1 MISERQRAELL
12 AMRAAL
18 DGLVGKIAETPA
30 EVNEYQAAVREW
42 QPGAFA
48 VGDVRQRLGAPYKC
62 VQAHDSTANPG
73 WTPEAT
79 PALWMQY
86 HGTTPESARPW
97 IAPTGEHDM
106 YKAGEYMIWTD
117 GKTYKAKMDTAY
129 SPADY
134 PQAWE
139 DQSGGETGGETG
151 GGGGSESGGGT
162 TAAPWKQ
169 PEGAHDA
176 YNKGDEVSHKGSEWT
191 SDVDGNVWEPGVYGW
206 TKKES

>member
-12 AMRAAL
+12 AMRKAL
-18 DGLVGKIAETPA
+18 DGLVGKIVETPA

-48 VGDVRQRLGAPYKC
+48 VGDVRQRLGVPYKC

-97 IAPTGEHDM
+97 IAPTGAHDM

-117 GKTYKAKMDTAY
+117 GKTYKSKMDTAY

-139 DQSGGETGGETG
+139 DQSGDETG
-151 GGGGSESGGGT
+151 GGEGGESGGGT

-176 YNKGDEVSHKGSEWT
+176 YNKDDVVSHTGKLWKST
-191 SDVDGNVWEPGVYGW
+191 VDATVWEPGVYGW
-206 TKKES
+206 TEVT

>member
-18 DGLVGKIAETPA
+18 DGLVGKIVETPA
-30 EVNEYQAAVREW
+30 EVNEYQVAVREW
-42 QPGAFA
+42 KEGAYV
-48 VGDVRQRLGAPYKC
+48 VGDVRMYQGAPYKC

-97 IAPTGEHDM
+97 IAPTGAHDM

-151 GGGGSESGGGT
+151 GGGGGESGGGT
-162 TAAPWKQ
+162 TAAPWTQ
-169 PEGAHDA
+169 PLGATDA
-176 YNKGDEVSHKGSEWT
+176 YNKDDVVSHNGKLWKST
-191 SDVDGNVWEPGVYGW
+191 VDANVWEPGVHGW
-206 TKKES
+206 TEVT

>member
-1 MISERQRAELL
+1 MISERQRTELL
-12 AMRAAL
+12 AMRKAL
-18 DGLVGKIAETPA
+18 DGLVGKIAENTE
-30 EVNEYQAAVREW
+30 EVNAYTAAVREW
-42 QPGAFA
+42 KEGAYV
-48 VGDVRQRLGAPYKC
+48 VGDVRMYQGAPYKC

-97 IAPTGEHDM
+97 IAPTGAHDM

-117 GKTYKAKMDTAY
+117 GKTYKSKMDTAY

-139 DQSGGETGGETG
+139 DQSGDETG
-151 GGGGSESGGGT
+151 GGEGGESGGGT

-176 YNKGDEVSHKGSEWT
+176 YNKDDVVSHTGKLWKST
-191 SDVDGNVWEPGVYGW
+191 VDANVWEPGVYGW
-206 TKKES
+206 TEVT

>member
-1 MISERQRAELL
+1 MISKRQRAELL
-12 AMRAAL
+12 AMRKAL
-18 DGLVGKIAETPA
+18 DGLVGKIVETPA

-48 VGDVRQRLGAPYKC
+48 VGDVRQRLGTPYKC
-62 VQAHDSTANPG
+62 VQAHDSTVNPN
-73 WTPEAT
+73 WTPETT

-86 HGTTPESARPW
+86 HGTTPDSARPW
-97 IAPTGEHDM
+97 IAPTGAHDM

-139 DQSGGETGGETG
+139 AVE
-151 GGGGSESGGGT
+151 
-162 TAAPWKQ
+162 
-169 PEGAHDA
+169 
-176 YNKGDEVSHKGSEWT
+176 
-191 SDVDGNVWEPGVYGW
+191 
-206 TKKES
+206 

>member
-1 MISERQRAELL
+1 MTDTQRTELL
-12 AMRAAL
+12 AMRKAL
-18 DGLVGKIAETPA
+18 DGLVGKIVETPA
-30 EVNEYQAAVREW
+30 EVNEYQAAIREW
-42 QPGAFA
+42 QPGPFVA
-48 VGDVRQRLGAPYKC
+48 GDVRQRLGAPYKC
-62 VQAHDSTANPG
+62 VQGHDSTANPG

-97 IAPTGEHDM
+97 ITPTGAHDM

-139 DQSGGETGGETG
+139 DQSGGETGGG
-151 GGGGSESGGGT
+151 GGGESGGGT
-162 TAAPWKQ
+162 TAAPWQQ

-176 YNKGDEVSHKGSEWT
+176 YNKGAEVSHKGSEWT

>member
-1 MISERQRAELL
+1 MTEAQRKELL

-18 DGLVGKIAETPA
+18 DGLVGKIVETPA

-97 IAPTGEHDM
+97 IAPTGAHDM

-134 PQAWE
+134 PQAW
-139 DQSGGETGGETG
+139 
-151 GGGGSESGGGT
+151 
-162 TAAPWKQ
+162 
-169 PEGAHDA
+169 DA
-176 YNKGDEVSHKGSEWT
+176 VS
-191 SDVDGNVWEPGVYGW
+191 V
-206 TKKES
+206 

>member
-42 QPGAFA
+42 QPGAYV

-97 IAPTGEHDM
+97 IAPTGAHDM

-117 GKTYKAKMDTAY
+117 GRLKKAKMDTAY
-129 SPADY
+129 SPTDY

-139 DQSGGETGGETG
+139 DQSGGETGGGETG
-151 GGGGSESGGGT
+151 GGGT
-162 TAAPWKQ
+162 TAAPWQQ

-176 YNKGDEVSHKGSEWT
+176 YNKGAEVSHKGKLWKST
-191 SDVDGNVWEPGVYGW
+191 VDSNVWEPGVYGW
-206 TKKES
+206 TEKTE

>member
-12 AMRAAL
+12 SMRKAL
-18 DGLVGKIAETPA
+18 DGLVGKIVETPA

-42 QPGAFA
+42 QPGVF
-48 VGDVRQRLGAPYKC
+48 VMGDVRQRLGAPYKC

-97 IAPTGEHDM
+97 IAPTGAHDM

-117 GKTYKAKMDTAY
+117 GRIKKPKMDTAY

-134 PQAWE
+134 AQAWE
-139 DQSGGETGGETG
+139 V
-151 GGGGSESGGGT
+151 SE
-162 TAAPWKQ
+162 
-169 PEGAHDA
+169 
-176 YNKGDEVSHKGSEWT
+176 
-191 SDVDGNVWEPGVYGW
+191 
-206 TKKES
+206 